1 MCGGIREKG
10 DRKMEELKVFNHK
23 EFGELE
29 ILIIDGKEYFPATD
43 VASKLGYKDPH
54 KSISQHTKKD
64 GWVNHLVID
73 SLGRKQK
80 KKFIDEGNLYRL
92 IVSSK
97 LPEAEKFESWVFD
110 EVLPTI
116 RKHGAYMTPETIEQ
130 ALLNPDTIIQLATN
144 LKEEQKKRKELENE
158 NKELKPKATY
168 HDLVLQSDSLLSVT
182 QIAKDFGMGA
192 PTLNKILHELGV
204 QYKKGHRWYLYH
216 QYQDKGY
223 TQSKTYAINAE
234 ETKDHMYWTQKGR
247 LFIYEIL
254 KEKKGILPNIEK
266 ETA

>member
-1 MCGGIREKG
+1 NRLDDGVVSIEVILDGLNRQQKATFVNEDGLYDVIL
-10 DRKMEELKVFNHK
+10 DSRK
-23 EFGELE
+23 
-29 ILIIDGKEYFPATD
+29 
-43 VASKLGYKDPH
+43 
-54 KSISQHTKKD
+54 
-64 GWVNHLVID
+64 
-73 SLGRKQK
+73 
-80 KKFIDEGNLYRL
+80 
-92 IVSSK
+92 
-97 LPEAEKFESWVFD
+97 PEAKRFRKWITS
-110 EVLPTI
+110 EVIPSI

-192 PTLNKILHELGV
+192 PTLNKILHELGI
-204 QYKKGHRWYLYH
+204 QYKKGSRWYLYH
-216 QYQDKGY
+216 KYQDKGY

-247 LFIYEIL
+247 LFIYEL
-254 KEKKGILPNIEK
+254 
-266 ETA
+266 

>member
-1 MCGGIREKG
+1 MNELTKIFDGHVLTIIEKNGEPIFKLSDVCKILGIG
-10 DRKMEELKVFNHK
+10 N
-23 EFGELE
+23 
-29 ILIIDGKEYFPATD
+29 PTD
-43 VASKLGYKDPH
+43 VKNRLDDGVV
-54 KSISQHTKKD
+54 SIEVILD
-64 GWVNHLVID
+64 GLNRQQKATFVNEDGLYDVILD
-73 SLGRKQK
+73 SRK
-80 KKFIDEGNLYRL
+80 
-92 IVSSK
+92 
-97 LPEAEKFESWVFD
+97 PEAKRFRKWITS
-110 EVLPTI
+110 EVIPSI

>member
-1 MCGGIREKG
+1 MN
-10 DRKMEELKVFNHK
+10 ELKIFNH
-23 EFGELE
+23 EQFGELE
-29 ILIIDGKEYFPATD
+29 ILIIDDREYFPANDT
-43 VASKLGYKDPH
+43 ARKLGYSNPSDAVNRH
-54 KSISQHTKKD
+54 CRND
-64 GWVNHLVID
+64 GVVFHEVID
-73 SLGRKQK
+73 SLNRRQQ
-80 KKFIDEGNLYRL
+80 KKFITEGNLYRL
-92 IVSSK
+92 ITKSE